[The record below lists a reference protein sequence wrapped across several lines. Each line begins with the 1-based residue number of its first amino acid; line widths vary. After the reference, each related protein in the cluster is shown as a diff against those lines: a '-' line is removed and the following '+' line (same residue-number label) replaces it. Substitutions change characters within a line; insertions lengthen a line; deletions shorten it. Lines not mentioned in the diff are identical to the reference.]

1 MPNLQMLITENEFHD
16 HETHLSWRI
25 WLLVF
30 AFGLLC
36 GATAD
41 LAALWLFSHW
51 MHH

>member
-1 MPNLQMLITENEFHD
+1 MPNLQMLITETELHA
-16 HETHLSWRI
+16 HETHLSWRN

-30 AFGLLC
+30 AAGLLC

-41 LAALWLFSHW
+41 LAALWLFAHW